1 MADIKEL
8 EEQIA
13 KLPIGY
19 ITEKVINDKNITVSN
34 GKKTG
39 NQKAAIFPKR
49 KQILSNL
56 RLKKEKNFRKN

>member
-19 ITEKVINDKNITVSN
+19 ITEKVINE
-34 GKKTG
+34 KKILLS
-39 NQKAAIFPKR
+39 AMERKR
-49 KQILSNL
+49 KV
-56 RLKKEKNFRKN
+56 KKPLYFRRRSKYSQTSD